1 MEQDTQIQIQGGPE
15 PVRDPH
21 RSLHSETGARPGEHS
36 GRSGNPLVKVAG
48 LAWLEFEKPDLDRAE
63 RFYADF
69 GFTVADRTPETL
81 LLRGRWASTAC
92 LVVRRGPRPRFV
104 GPAFR
109 AAARDDLDRLAR
121 GTGGTVTPHWGGH
134 GVLLR
139 DPSGY
144 PVRVIHG
151 VPELAALP
159 ERAALPM
166 NVGNFRQSGARP
178 VRVNATQRPARQPAQ
193 VQRLGHV
200 VLGTTRFGA
209 ALDWYLDTLGLIVS
223 DFLYLDGQRGRGPA
237 MAFIRCDLGTVPA
250 DHHTLAMILQPRTGY
265 VHSAYQLTDL
275 DEVAA
280 SGAYLRERGYRHA
293 WGLGLAHPGQ
303 PDLRLLARPGPADVR
318 ALHRRRHVRR
328 RDGTRLGPAVGQR
341 PGPVGPE
348 GDGGVHRHQR
358 PARGR
363 GGDQGPG
370 RQGQRDRPAR
380 AARPDQGDGLMSTRL
395 ARTADGWWAVTPAGM
410 VRLGVPATT
419 TAGLLADRAALA
431 AAIEAAHAAGAQ
443 DAVSAGS
450 LDLLSPVTAP
460 ARVVAQAVNY
470 RSHAADSGFD
480 PDHVP
485 PAFFRK
491 ASHSITGPAG
501 DIIRPDGVEFLDYEV
516 ELGLVIGA
524 DLPAGTT
531 VTEENLARYVAALV
545 VANDVSARQI
555 QLVKTQFYESK
566 SYPTFTPVGPWLTL
580 VDAAGLLPPATRW
593 KLFFKRQAANPRYLH
608 DGDLIL
614 ATIASPDGQ
623 LDLGTQWTPVIRK
636 TP

>member
-1 MEQDTQIQIQGGPE
+1 MKGSIVMEQDTQLQIQGGPE

-104 GPAFR
+104 GPAFQ

-121 GTGGTVTPHWGGH
+121 GTGGTVTAHRGGH

-178 VRVNATQRPARQPAQ
+178 ARGNATQRPARRPAQ
-193 VQRLGHV
+193 IQRLGHV

-209 ALDWYLDTLGLIVS
+209 ALDWYLDILGLIVS
-223 DFLYLDGQRGRGPA
+223 DFLYLDGQRDRGPA

-250 DHHTLAMILQPRTGY
+250 DHHTLAMILQPRTEY

-293 WGLGLAHPGQ
+293 WGLGRHIQGSQIFDYWRDPDRLMFEHYTDGDMFDAAMEPGWAPLSASGLAQ
-303 PDLRLLARPGPADVR
+303 WGPKAT
-318 ALHRRRHVRR
+318 AEFT
-328 RDGTRLGPAVGQR
+328 GTHDPRV
-341 PGPVGPE
+341 V
-348 GDGGVHRHQR
+348 
-358 PARGR
+358 
-363 GGDQGPG
+363 
-370 RQGQRDRPAR
+370 
-380 AARPDQGDGLMSTRL
+380 
-395 ARTADGWWAVTPAGM
+395 
-410 VRLGVPATT
+410 
-419 TAGLLADRAALA
+419 A
-431 AAIEAAHAAGAQ
+431 AAIKALADKGNEIDLHALRGLIKAM
-443 DAVSAGS
+443 GS
-450 LDLLSPVTAP
+450 
-460 ARVVAQAVNY
+460 
-470 RSHAADSGFD
+470 
-480 PDHVP
+480 
-485 PAFFRK
+485 
-491 ASHSITGPAG
+491 
-501 DIIRPDGVEFLDYEV
+501 
-516 ELGLVIGA
+516 
-524 DLPAGTT
+524 
-531 VTEENLARYVAALV
+531 
-545 VANDVSARQI
+545 
-555 QLVKTQFYESK
+555 
-566 SYPTFTPVGPWLTL
+566 
-580 VDAAGLLPPATRW
+580 
-593 KLFFKRQAANPRYLH
+593 
-608 DGDLIL
+608 
-614 ATIASPDGQ
+614 
-623 LDLGTQWTPVIRK
+623 
-636 TP
+636 